1 MATTEAEKWLE
12 RIEKLCAPIWN
23 NGEEP
28 EEQLELVD
36 IVVSGLVLHLGRD
49 RRITISRF
57 PDGGSDPDRGYPGEE
72 ETTDD
77 KAPRPGIDD
86 HGDDPYLPFLFLE
99 WGGPESL
106 PLPGMRMH

>member
-1 MATTEAEKWLE
+1 MPPTEAEKWLE

-57 PDGGSDPDRGYPGEE
+57 PDSCNPERAFRPCPEAGAASGASPQTGILGES
-72 ETTDD
+72 
-77 KAPRPGIDD
+77 
-86 HGDDPYLPFLFLE
+86 GDL
-99 WGGPESL
+99 GPC
-106 PLPGMRMH
+106 GKFGAI